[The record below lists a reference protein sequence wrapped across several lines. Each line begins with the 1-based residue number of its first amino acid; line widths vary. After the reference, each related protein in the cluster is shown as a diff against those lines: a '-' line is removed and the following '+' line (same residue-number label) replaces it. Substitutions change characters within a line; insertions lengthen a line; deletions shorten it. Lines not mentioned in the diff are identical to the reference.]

1 MAGVS
6 VSTPSKENSPT
17 YGLSKTGAALT
28 DKAQLN
34 IASSILT
41 QEVID
46 GLKKADESVQVKPLT
61 LKIDKNTK
69 KQADI
74 TALTTLVSNLKT
86 SYADVANETAML
98 KRTVSAAGS
107 GSVTASVEAGV
118 AEQTVRLSVS
128 QIAQV
133 DSYQSKGFT
142 SRSDTLE
149 GISGEQS
156 LTLSV
161 GDKSVDIKVGPST
174 TLENIINQINDGA
187 GDVLKASI
195 VNTGGENGYK
205 MILQSKES
213 GEKNQIKFS
222 VKGSDKTAAEGA
234 KNVLKALG
242 FNATETEVKDDKSG
256 TITGY
261 NLVIDT
267 ADTSAGGKQLQKAQD
282 AKFNFNGIDI
292 TRSSNKVDDLII
304 GVTFNLN
311 NVDEKNST
319 TGALK
324 ESVITI
330 GKDTDAVVKSL
341 KSMVTA
347 YNDLISNITTATS
360 YDRENDVAGTL
371 NGMSEITG
379 IKRKL
384 QNLFESTN
392 SDGKSLQSF
401 GFSFTEKGV
410 LSVDESKLKD
420 AINKDYEGFKSFFT
434 NSTEY
439 KNAGVFGTNKI
450 NETLKDE
457 ISNAKL
463 KINGKEIEIKL
474 DKGDPVKNANELV
487 KLINDADI
495 PNVKARL
502 ADNGVLQ
509 LIGTSGKD
517 IEISKDSDSTLL
529 KALGLVAGTTPGSST
544 KKKGFFD
551 KLGDIVTGL
560 IGKEG
565 TLTNLTTSLKDK
577 AKIVKSQKDR
587 VQATLDKKYTMMQK
601 QFSTIAVQMNALEN
615 SFNSLK
621 NTFDAM
627 LNSNK

>member
-17 YGLSKTGAALT
+17 YGLSKTGAAVS

-41 QEVID
+41 QDVID
-46 GLKKADESVQVKPLT
+46 GLKDADESVQIKPLT

-74 TALTTLVSNLKT
+74 TALTTLVSTLKT

-107 GSVTASVEAGV
+107 GSVTANVEAGV

-128 QIAQV
+128 QLAQV
-133 DSYQSKGFT
+133 DSYQSKGFK
-142 SRSDTLE
+142 SRSETLNLGKE
-149 GISGEQS
+149 ES

-174 TLENIINQINDGA
+174 TLEDIINQINDGA
-187 GDVLKASI
+187 GDAIKASI

-222 VKGSDKTAAEGA
+222 VKGDNPDALKGA
-234 KNVLKALG
+234 QDVLEKLG
-242 FNATETEVKDDKSG
+242 FKTNQTPITDDKG
-256 TITGY
+256 VTTGY
-261 NLVIDT
+261 NLEINT

-292 TRSSNKVDDLII
+292 TRSSNSVDDLII

-347 YNDLISNITTATS
+347 YNDLISNISTATS
-360 YDRENDVAGTL
+360 YDRENGVAGTL

-384 QNLFESTN
+384 QNLFESSN
-392 SDGKSLQSF
+392 SDGKSLQNF

-420 AINKDYEGFKSFFT
+420 TISKDYEGFKSFFT

-439 KNAGVFGTNKI
+439 KNAGVFGKVEI
-450 NETLKDE
+450 NTKLDD
-457 ISNAKL
+457 ISGKL

-474 DKGDPVKNANELV
+474 NNGNDAVKNANELV
-487 KLINDADI
+487 RLINDAEI
-495 PNVKARL
+495 PNVTARL

-509 LIGTSGKD
+509 LVGTGGKD
-517 IEISKDSDSTLL
+517 IEISKDSNADLL
-529 KALGLVAGTTPGSST
+529 KALGLEAGTTPGSST
-544 KKKGFFD
+544 DKKGFFD
-551 KLGDIVTGL
+551 KLSDIVTGL
-560 IGKEG
+560 IGTEG
-565 TLTNLTTSLKDK
+565 TLTNLTSSLKDK
-577 AKIVKSQKDR
+577 SKIIQSQKDK
-587 VQATLDKKYTMMQK
+587 VQATLDKKYAMMQK

-621 NTFDAM
+621 NTFDAL

>member
-17 YGLSKTGAALT
+17 YGLSKTGAAVS

-41 QEVID
+41 QDVID
-46 GLKKADESVQVKPLT
+46 GLKDADESVQIKPLT

-74 TALTTLVSNLKT
+74 TALTTLVSTLKT

-107 GSVTASVEAGV
+107 GSVTANVEAGV

-128 QIAQV
+128 QLAQV
-133 DSYQSKGFT
+133 DSYQSKGFN
-142 SRSDTLE
+142 SRSDTLT
-149 GISGEQS
+149 GISSEQS

-161 GDKSVDIKVGPST
+161 GDKSVDIKVGAST
-174 TLENIINQINDGA
+174 TLEDIINQINDGA
-187 GDVLKASI
+187 GDAIKASI

-222 VKGSDKTAAEGA
+222 VKGDKADGA
-234 KNVLKALG
+234 KQVLSALG
-242 FNATETEVKDDKSG
+242 FNATETAVKDDKG
-256 TITGY
+256 TTTGFDFS
-261 NLVIDT
+261 LDFT
-267 ADTSAGGKQLQKAQD
+267 KSEAKQLQKAQD

-292 TRSSNKVDDLII
+292 TRSSNSVDDLIV

-311 NVDEKNST
+311 SVDEKNST

-439 KNAGVFGTNKI
+439 KNAGVFGKETINTN
-450 NETLKDE
+450 LKD
-457 ISNAKL
+457 ISGKL

-474 DKGDPVKNANELV
+474 NNGNDAVKNANELV
-487 KLINDADI
+487 RLINDAEI
-495 PNVKARL
+495 PNVTARL

-509 LIGTSGKD
+509 LVGTGGKD
-517 IEISKDSDSTLL
+517 IEISKDSDPALL
-529 KALGLVAGTTPGSST
+529 SALGLEAGTTPGSST
-544 KKKGFFD
+544 DKKGFFF
-551 KLGDIVTGL
+551 KLSDIVTGL
-560 IGKEG
+560 IG
-565 TLTNLTTSLKDK
+565 T
-577 AKIVKSQKDR
+577 
-587 VQATLDKKYTMMQK
+587 
-601 QFSTIAVQMNALEN
+601 
-615 SFNSLK
+615 
-621 NTFDAM
+621 
-627 LNSNK
+627 

>member
-17 YGLSKTGAALT
+17 YGLSKTGAAVS

-41 QEVID
+41 QDVID
-46 GLKKADESVQVKPLT
+46 GLKDADESVQIKPLT

-74 TALTTLVSNLKT
+74 TALTTLVSTLKT

-107 GSVTASVEAGV
+107 GSVTANVEAGV

-128 QIAQV
+128 QLAQV
-133 DSYQSKGFT
+133 DSYQSKGFK
-142 SRSDTLE
+142 SRSDTLT
-149 GISGEQS
+149 GITKEES

-174 TLENIINQINDGA
+174 TLEDIINQINDGA
-187 GDVLKASI
+187 GDAIKASI

-222 VKGSDKTAAEGA
+222 VKGSDQAAADGA
-234 KNVLKALG
+234 KKVLSALG
-242 FNATETEVKDDKSG
+242 FNATETAVKDDKG
-256 TITGY
+256 TTTGY
-261 NLVIDT
+261 DLVIDT

-347 YNDLISNITTATS
+347 YNDLISNISTATS
-360 YDRENDVAGTL
+360 YDRENGVAGTL

-420 AINKDYEGFKSFFT
+420 TISKDYEGFKSFFT

-439 KNAGVFGTNKI
+439 KNAGVFGKVQINTNL
-450 NETLKDE
+450 ND
-457 ISNAKL
+457 ISGKL
-463 KINGKEIEIKL
+463 KINGKEIEINL
-474 DKGDPVKNANELV
+474 NNNNDPVKNANELV
-487 KLINDADI
+487 RLINDAEI
-495 PNVKARL
+495 PNVTARL

-509 LIGTSGKD
+509 LVGTGGKD
-517 IEISKDSDSTLL
+517 IEISNDSDSALL
-529 KALGLVAGTTPGSST
+529 KALGLEAGTTPGSST
-544 KKKGFFD
+544 NKKGFFD
-551 KLGDIVTGL
+551 KLSDIVTGL
-560 IGKEG
+560 IGTEG
-565 TLTNLTTSLKDK
+565 TLTNLTSSLKDK
-577 AKIVKSQKDR
+577 SKIIQSQKDK
-587 VQATLDKKYTMMQK
+587 VQATLDKKYAMMQK

-621 NTFDAM
+621 NTFDAL

>member
-17 YGLSKTGAALT
+17 YGLSKTGAAVS

-41 QEVID
+41 QDVID
-46 GLKKADESVQVKPLT
+46 GLKDADESVQIKPLT

-74 TALTTLVSNLKT
+74 TALTTLVSTLKT

-107 GSVTASVEAGV
+107 GSVTANVEAGV

-128 QIAQV
+128 QLAQV
-133 DSYQSKGFT
+133 DSYQSKGFK
-142 SRSDTLE
+142 SRSETLT
-149 GISGEQS
+149 GITKEES

-161 GDKSVDIKVGPST
+161 GDKSVDIKVGAST
-174 TLENIINQINDGA
+174 TLEDIINQINDGA
-187 GDVLKASI
+187 GDAIKASI

-222 VKGSDKTAAEGA
+222 VKGSDQAAADGA
-234 KNVLKALG
+234 KKVLSALG
-242 FNATETEVKDDKSG
+242 FNATETAVKDDKG
-256 TITGY
+256 TTTGFDFS
-261 NLVIDT
+261 LDFT
-267 ADTSAGGKQLQKAQD
+267 KSEAKQLQKAQD

-292 TRSSNKVDDLII
+292 TRSSNKVDDLIV

-347 YNDLISNITTATS
+347 YNDLISNISTATS
-360 YDRENDVAGTL
+360 YDRENGVAGTL

-384 QNLFESTN
+384 QNLFESSN
-392 SDGKSLQSF
+392 SDGKSLQNF

-420 AINKDYEGFKSFFT
+420 TISKDYEGFKSFFT

-439 KNAGVFGTNKI
+439 KNAGVFGSVQI
-450 NETLKDE
+450 NTKLDD
-457 ISNAKL
+457 ISGKL

-474 DKGDPVKNANELV
+474 NNGNDPVKNANELV
-487 KLINDADI
+487 RLINDAEI
-495 PNVKARL
+495 PNVTARL

-509 LIGTSGKD
+509 LVGTSGKD
-517 IEISKDSDSTLL
+517 IEISKDSDSALL
-529 KALGLVAGTTPGSST
+529 SALGLEAGTTPGSST
-544 KKKGFFD
+544 DKKGFFD
-551 KLGDIVTGL
+551 KLSDIVTGL
-560 IGKEG
+560 IGTEG

-577 AKIVKSQKDR
+577 SKIIQSQKDK
-587 VQATLDKKYTMMQK
+587 VQATLDKKYAMMQK
-601 QFSTIAVQMNALEN
+601 QFATIAVQMNALEN

-621 NTFDAM
+621 NTFDAL

>member
-17 YGLSKTGAALT
+17 YGLSKTGAAVS

-41 QEVID
+41 QDVID
-46 GLKKADESVQVKPLT
+46 GLKDADESVQIKPLT

-74 TALTTLVSNLKT
+74 TALTTLVSTLKT

-107 GSVTASVEAGV
+107 GSVTANVEAGV

-128 QIAQV
+128 QLAQV
-133 DSYQSKGFT
+133 DSYQSKGFK
-142 SRSDTLE
+142 SRSETLKD
-149 GISGEQS
+149 ITSDQS

-174 TLENIINQINDGA
+174 TLEDIINQINDGA
-187 GDVLKASI
+187 GDAIKASI

-222 VKGSDKTAAEGA
+222 VKGDKADGA
-234 KNVLKALG
+234 KDVLKALG
-242 FNATETEVKDDKSG
+242 FNATEKAVTDEKG
-256 TITGY
+256 NTTGFDFSLDFT
-261 NLVIDT
+261 NSE
-267 ADTSAGGKQLQKAQD
+267 AKQLQKAQD

-292 TRSSNKVDDLII
+292 TRSSNSVDDLIV

-347 YNDLISNITTATS
+347 YNDLISNISTATS
-360 YDRENDVAGTL
+360 YDRENGVAGTL

-384 QNLFESTN
+384 QNLFESSN
-392 SDGKSLQSF
+392 SDGKSLQNF

-420 AINKDYEGFKSFFT
+420 TISKDYEGFKSFFT

-439 KNAGVFGTNKI
+439 KNAGVFGKVEI
-450 NETLKDE
+450 NTKLDD
-457 ISNAKL
+457 ISGKL

-474 DKGDPVKNANELV
+474 NNGNDAVKNANELV
-487 KLINDADI
+487 RLINDAEI
-495 PNVKARL
+495 PNVTARL

-509 LIGTSGKD
+509 LVGTGGKD
-517 IEISKDSDSTLL
+517 IEISKDSDPALL
-529 KALGLVAGTTPGSST
+529 KALGLEAGTTPGSST
-544 KKKGFFD
+544 DKKGFFD
-551 KLGDIVTGL
+551 KLSDIVTGL
-560 IGKEG
+560 IGTEG
-565 TLTNLTTSLKDK
+565 TLTNLTSSLKDK
-577 AKIVKSQKDR
+577 AKIIQSQKDK
-587 VQATLDKKYTMMQK
+587 VQATLDKKYAMMQK
-601 QFSTIAVQMNALEN
+601 QFATIAVQMNALEN

-621 NTFDAM
+621 NTFDAL

>member
-17 YGLSKTGAALT
+17 YGLSKTGAAVS

-41 QEVID
+41 QDVID
-46 GLKKADESVQVKPLT
+46 GLKDADESVQIKPLT

-74 TALTTLVSNLKT
+74 TALTTLVSTLKT

-98 KRTVSAAGS
+98 KRTVTAAGS
-107 GSVTASVEAGV
+107 GSVTANVEAGV

-128 QIAQV
+128 QLAQV
-133 DSYQSKGFT
+133 DSYQSKGFK
-142 SRSDTLE
+142 SRSETLNLGKE
-149 GISGEQS
+149 ES

-161 GDKSVDIKVGPST
+161 GDKSVDIKVGAST
-174 TLENIINQINDGA
+174 TLEDIINQINDGA
-187 GDVLKASI
+187 GDAIKASI

-205 MILQSKES
+205 IILQSKES

-222 VKGSDKTAAEGA
+222 VKGSDQAAADGA
-234 KNVLKALG
+234 KQVLEKLG
-242 FNATETEVKDDKSG
+242 FNATATENADK
-256 TITGY
+256 TGFDFSLDFT
-261 NLVIDT
+261 NSE
-267 ADTSAGGKQLQKAQD
+267 AKQLQKAQD

-292 TRSSNKVDDLII
+292 TRSSNSVDDLII

-347 YNDLISNITTATS
+347 YNDLISNVSTATS

-420 AINKDYEGFKSFFT
+420 TISKDYEGFKSFFT

-439 KNAGVFGTNKI
+439 KNAGVFGKVEI
-450 NETLKDE
+450 NQKLDD

-463 KINGKEIEIKL
+463 KINGKEITINL
-474 DKGDPVKNANELV
+474 QNGNNAVKNANELV

-495 PNVKARL
+495 PNVTARL

-509 LIGTSGKD
+509 LVGTSGKD
-517 IEISKDSDSTLL
+517 IEISKDSNADLL
-529 KALGLVAGTTPGSST
+529 KALGLEADTTPGSST
-544 KKKGFFD
+544 DKKGFFD
-551 KLGDIVTGL
+551 KLSDIVTGL
-560 IGKEG
+560 IGTEG
-565 TLTNLTTSLKDK
+565 TLTNLTSSLKDK
-577 AKIVKSQKDR
+577 SKIIQSQKDK
-587 VQATLDKKYTMMQK
+587 VQATLDKKYAMMQK

-621 NTFDAM
+621 NTFDAL

>member
-41 QEVID
+41 QDVID

-74 TALTTLVSNLKT
+74 TALTTLVSTLKT

-98 KRTVSAAGS
+98 KRTVTAAGS
-107 GSVTASVEAGV
+107 GSVTANVEAGV

-128 QIAQV
+128 QLAQV
-133 DSYQSKGFT
+133 DSYQSKGFK
-142 SRSDTLE
+142 SRSDTLT
-149 GISGEQS
+149 GISSDQS

-161 GDKSVDIKVGPST
+161 GDKSVDIKVGAST
-174 TLENIINQINDGA
+174 TLEDIINQINDGA
-187 GDVLKASI
+187 GDAIKASI

-222 VKGSDKTAAEGA
+222 VKGSDQAAADGA
-234 KNVLKALG
+234 KQVLEKLG
-242 FNATETEVKDDKSG
+242 FATKETPIVDDKG
-256 TITGY
+256 VTTGY
-261 NLVIDT
+261 TLEIDT
-267 ADTSAGGKQLQKAQD
+267 TKDVGGKQLQKAQD

-292 TRSSNKVDDLII
+292 TRSSNSVDDLIV

-347 YNDLISNITTATS
+347 YNDLISNISTATS
-360 YDRENDVAGTL
+360 YDRENGVAGTL

-384 QNLFESTN
+384 QNLFESSN
-392 SDGKSLQSF
+392 SDGKSLQNF

-420 AINKDYEGFKSFFT
+420 TISKDYEGFKSFFT

-439 KNAGVFGTNKI
+439 KNAGVFGSVQI
-450 NETLKDE
+450 NTKLDD
-457 ISNAKL
+457 ISGKL
-463 KINGKEIEIKL
+463 KINGKEIQIDL
-474 DKGDPVKNANELV
+474 NKGNAVKNANELV
-487 KLINDADI
+487 RLINDAEI
-495 PNVKARL
+495 PNVTARL

-509 LIGTSGKD
+509 LVGTGGKD
-517 IEISKDSDSTLL
+517 IEISNDSDSALL
-529 KALGLVAGTTPGSST
+529 SALGLEAGTTPGSST
-544 KKKGFFD
+544 DKKGFFD
-551 KLGDIVTGL
+551 KLSDIVTGL
-560 IGKEG
+560 IGTEG
-565 TLTNLTTSLKDK
+565 TLTNLTSSLKDK
-577 AKIVKSQKDR
+577 SKIIQSQKDK
-587 VQATLDKKYTMMQK
+587 VQATLDKKYAMMQK

>member
-17 YGLSKTGAALT
+17 YGLSKTGAAVS

-41 QEVID
+41 QDVID
-46 GLKKADESVQVKPLT
+46 GLKKADESVQIKPLT

-74 TALTTLVSNLKT
+74 TALTTLVSTLKT

-98 KRTVSAAGS
+98 KRTVTAAGS
-107 GSVTASVEAGV
+107 GSVTANVEAGV

-128 QIAQV
+128 QLAQV
-133 DSYQSKGFT
+133 DSYQSKGFK
-142 SRSDTLE
+142 SRSETLT
-149 GISGEQS
+149 GITKEES

-161 GDKSVDIKVGPST
+161 GDKSVDIKVGAST
-174 TLENIINQINDGA
+174 TLEDIINQINDGA
-187 GDVLKASI
+187 GDAIKASI

-222 VKGSDKTAAEGA
+222 VKGDDPTAADGA
-234 KNVLKALG
+234 KAVLSALG
-242 FNATETEVKDDKSG
+242 FNATEKEVKDD
-256 TITGY
+256 TGKTTGFDFSF
-261 NLVIDT
+261 NFT
-267 ADTSAGGKQLQKAQD
+267 GSEAKQLQKAQD

-292 TRSSNKVDDLII
+292 TRSSNSVDDLIV

-347 YNDLISNITTATS
+347 YNDLISNVSTATS
-360 YDRENDVAGTL
+360 YDRENGVAGTL

-384 QNLFESTN
+384 QNLFESSN
-392 SDGKSLQSF
+392 SDGKSLQNF

-439 KNAGVFGTNKI
+439 KNAGVFGTEKI
-450 NETLKDE
+450 NQKLDD

-463 KINGKEIEIKL
+463 KINGKEITINL
-474 DKGDPVKNANELV
+474 QNGNNAVKNANELV
-487 KLINDADI
+487 RLINDAEI
-495 PNVKARL
+495 PNVTARL

-509 LIGTSGKD
+509 LVGTSGKD
-517 IEISKDSDSTLL
+517 IEISKDSNANLL
-529 KALGLVAGTTPGSST
+529 SALGLEAGTTPGSST
-544 KKKGFFD
+544 DKKGFFD
-551 KLGDIVTGL
+551 KLSDIVTGL
-560 IGKEG
+560 IGTEG
-565 TLTNLTTSLKDK
+565 TLTNLTSSLKDK
-577 AKIVKSQKDR
+577 SKIIQSQKDK
-587 VQATLDKKYTMMQK
+587 VQATLDKKYAMMQK

-621 NTFDAM
+621 NTFDAL

>member
-17 YGLSKTGAALT
+17 YGLSKTGAAVS

-41 QEVID
+41 QDVID
-46 GLKKADESVQVKPLT
+46 GLKDADESVQIKPLT

-74 TALTTLVSNLKT
+74 TALTTLVSTLKT

-107 GSVTASVEAGV
+107 GSVTANVEAGV

-128 QIAQV
+128 QLAQV
-133 DSYQSKGFT
+133 DSYQSKGFK
-142 SRSDTLE
+142 SRSETLNLGKE
-149 GISGEQS
+149 ES

-161 GDKSVDIKVGPST
+161 GDKSVDIKVGAST
-174 TLENIINQINDGA
+174 TLEDIINQINDGA
-187 GDVLKASI
+187 GDAIKASI

-222 VKGSDKTAAEGA
+222 VKGDDPTVADGA
-234 KNVLKALG
+234 KAVLEKLG
-242 FNATETEVKDDKSG
+242 FMTNQTEITDDQGK
-256 TITGY
+256 TTGY
-261 NLVIDT
+261 NLAIT

-292 TRSSNKVDDLII
+292 TRSSNSVDDLII

-347 YNDLISNITTATS
+347 YNDLISNISTATS
-360 YDRENDVAGTL
+360 YDRENGVAGTL

-384 QNLFESTN
+384 QNLFESSN
-392 SDGKSLQSF
+392 SDGKSLQNF

-420 AINKDYEGFKSFFT
+420 TISKDYEGFKSFFT

-439 KNAGVFGTNKI
+439 KNAGVFGTEKI
-450 NETLKDE
+450 NQTLTNN
-457 ISNAKL
+457 ISGKL

-474 DKGDPVKNANELV
+474 NNGNDAVKNANELV
-487 KLINDADI
+487 RLINDAEI
-495 PNVKARL
+495 PNVTARL

-509 LIGTSGKD
+509 LVGTGGKD
-517 IEISKDSDSTLL
+517 IEISKGVDDALL
-529 KALGLVAGTTPGSST
+529 SKLGLEAGTTPGSST
-544 KKKGFFD
+544 DKKGFFD
-551 KLGDIVTGL
+551 KLSDIVTGL
-560 IGKEG
+560 IGTEG
-565 TLTNLTTSLKDK
+565 TLTNLTSSLKDK
-577 AKIVKSQKDR
+577 SKIIQSQKDK
-587 VQATLDKKYTMMQK
+587 VQATLDKKYAMMQK

-621 NTFDAM
+621 NTFDAL

>member
-17 YGLSKTGAALT
+17 YGLSKTGAAVS

-41 QEVID
+41 QDVID
-46 GLKKADESVQVKPLT
+46 GLKDADESVQIKPLT

-74 TALTTLVSNLKT
+74 TALTTLVSTLKT

-107 GSVTASVEAGV
+107 GSVTANVEAGV

-128 QIAQV
+128 QLAQV
-133 DSYQSKGFT
+133 DSYQSKGFK
-142 SRSDTLE
+142 SRSETLT
-149 GISGEQS
+149 GITSDQS

-161 GDKSVDIKVGPST
+161 GDKSVDIKVGAST
-174 TLENIINQINDGA
+174 TLEDIINQINDGA

-222 VKGSDKTAAEGA
+222 VKGDQAAANGA
-234 KNVLKALG
+234 KEVLKELG
-242 FNATETEVKDDKSG
+242 FNATATEVKDDKTQA
-256 TITGY
+256 TIGFDFSFDFTGSE
-261 NLVIDT
+261 
-267 ADTSAGGKQLQKAQD
+267 AKQLQKAQD

-292 TRSSNKVDDLII
+292 TRSSNSVDDLIV

-347 YNDLISNITTATS
+347 YNDLISNISTATS
-360 YDRENDVAGTL
+360 YDRENGVAGTL

-384 QNLFESTN
+384 QNLFESSN

-420 AINKDYEGFKSFFT
+420 TISKDYEGFKSFFT

-439 KNAGVFGTNKI
+439 KNAGLFGKEKI
-450 NETLKDE
+450 NQKLDD

-463 KINGKEIEIKL
+463 KINGKEIQIDL
-474 DKGDPVKNANELV
+474 NKGDAVKNANELV
-487 KLINDADI
+487 KLINDAEI
-495 PNVKARL
+495 PNVTARL

-509 LIGTSGKD
+509 LVGTGGKD
-517 IEISKDSDSTLL
+517 IEISNDSNADLL
-529 KALGLVAGTTPGSST
+529 KALGLEAGTTPGSST
-544 KKKGFFD
+544 DKKGFFD
-551 KLGDIVTGL
+551 KLSDIVTGL
-560 IGKEG
+560 IGTEG
-565 TLTNLTTSLKDK
+565 TLTNLTSSLKDK
-577 AKIVKSQKDR
+577 SKIIQSQKDK
-587 VQATLDKKYTMMQK
+587 VQATLDKKYAMMQK
-601 QFSTIAVQMNALEN
+601 QFATIAVQMNALEN

-621 NTFDAM
+621 NTFDAL

>member
-17 YGLSKTGAALT
+17 YGLSKTGAAVS

-41 QEVID
+41 QDVID
-46 GLKKADESVQVKPLT
+46 GLKDADESVQIKPLT

-74 TALTTLVSNLKT
+74 TALTTLVSTLKT

-107 GSVTASVEAGV
+107 GSVTANVEAGV

-128 QIAQV
+128 QLAQV
-133 DSYQSKGFT
+133 DSYQSKGFK
-142 SRSDTLE
+142 SRSDTLT

-161 GDKSVDIKVGPST
+161 GDKSVDIKVGAST
-174 TLENIINQINDGA
+174 TLEDIINQINDGA

-222 VKGSDKTAAEGA
+222 VKGSDQAAADGA
-234 KNVLKALG
+234 KAVLEKLG
-242 FNATETEVKDDKSG
+242 FKTNQTAIQDDKG
-256 TITGY
+256 NTTGY
-261 NLVIDT
+261 NLTINT

-292 TRSSNKVDDLII
+292 TRSSNSVDDLII

-347 YNDLISNITTATS
+347 YNDLISNISTATS
-360 YDRENDVAGTL
+360 YDRENGVAGTL

-384 QNLFESTN
+384 QNLFESSN
-392 SDGKSLQSF
+392 SDGKSLQNF

-420 AINKDYEGFKSFFT
+420 TISKDYEGFKSFFT

-439 KNAGVFGTNKI
+439 KNAGVFGEVQI
-450 NETLKDE
+450 NTKLDD
-457 ISNAKL
+457 ISGKL
-463 KINGKEIEIKL
+463 KINGKEIDINLNKNNA
-474 DKGDPVKNANELV
+474 VKNANELV
-487 KLINDADI
+487 RLINDAEI
-495 PNVKARL
+495 PNVTARL

-509 LIGTSGKD
+509 LVGTGGKD
-517 IEISKDSDSTLL
+517 IEISKDSDPALL
-529 KALGLVAGTTPGSST
+529 KALGLEAGTTPGSST
-544 KKKGFFD
+544 DKKGFFD
-551 KLGDIVTGL
+551 KLSDIVTGL
-560 IGKEG
+560 IGTEG
-565 TLTNLTTSLKDK
+565 TLTNLTSSLKDK
-577 AKIVKSQKDR
+577 SKIIQSQKDK
-587 VQATLDKKYTMMQK
+587 VQATLDKKYAMMQK
-601 QFSTIAVQMNALEN
+601 QFATIAVQMNALEN

-621 NTFDAM
+621 NTFDAL

>member
-17 YGLSKTGAALT
+17 YGLSKTGAAVS

-41 QEVID
+41 QDVID
-46 GLKKADESVQVKPLT
+46 GLKDADESVQIKPLT

-74 TALTTLVSNLKT
+74 TALTTLVSTLKT

-98 KRTVSAAGS
+98 KRTVTAAGS
-107 GSVTASVEAGV
+107 GSVTANVEAGV

-128 QIAQV
+128 QLAQV
-133 DSYQSKGFT
+133 DSYQSKGFK
-142 SRSDTLE
+142 SRSEALT
-149 GISGEQS
+149 GITKEES

-161 GDKSVDIKVGPST
+161 GDKSVDIKVGAST
-174 TLENIINQINDGA
+174 TLEDIINQINDGA
-187 GDVLKASI
+187 GDAIKASI

-222 VKGSDKTAAEGA
+222 VKGDQAAADGA
-234 KNVLKALG
+234 KDVLKALG
-242 FNATETEVKDDKSG
+242 FNATEKAVTDEKG
-256 TITGY
+256 NTTGFDFT
-261 NLVIDT
+261 LDFT
-267 ADTSAGGKQLQKAQD
+267 GSEAKQLQKAQD

-292 TRSSNKVDDLII
+292 TRSSNSVDDLIV

-347 YNDLISNITTATS
+347 YNDLISNISTATS
-360 YDRENDVAGTL
+360 YDRENGVAGTL

-384 QNLFESTN
+384 QNLFESSN

-420 AINKDYEGFKSFFT
+420 TISKDYEGFKSFFT

-439 KNAGVFGTNKI
+439 KNAGVFGEVQI
-450 NETLKDE
+450 NTKLDD
-457 ISNAKL
+457 ISGKL
-463 KINGKEIEIKL
+463 KINGKEIQIDL
-474 DKGDPVKNANELV
+474 NKGNAVKNANELV
-487 KLINDADI
+487 KLINDAEI
-495 PNVKARL
+495 PNVTARL

-509 LIGTSGKD
+509 LVGTSGKD
-517 IEISKDSDSTLL
+517 IEISKDSNADLL
-529 KALGLVAGTTPGSST
+529 KALGLEAGTTPGSST
-544 KKKGFFD
+544 DKKGFFD
-551 KLGDIVTGL
+551 KLSDIVTGL
-560 IGKEG
+560 IGTEG
-565 TLTNLTTSLKDK
+565 TLTNLTSSLKDK
-577 AKIVKSQKDR
+577 SKIIQSQKDK
-587 VQATLDKKYTMMQK
+587 VQATLDKKYAMMQK

-621 NTFDAM
+621 NTFDAL

>member
-41 QEVID
+41 QDVID

-128 QIAQV
+128 QLAQV
-133 DSYQSKGFT
+133 DSYQSKGFK
-142 SRSDTLE
+142 SRSEALGVSKDE
-149 GISGEQS
+149 S

-161 GDKSVDIKVGPST
+161 GNKSVDIKVGAST

-195 VNTGGENGYK
+195 INTGGENGYK

-222 VKGSDKTAAEGA
+222 VKGDQADGA
-234 KNVLKALG
+234 KAVLSALG
-242 FNATETEVKDDKSG
+242 FNATETAVKDDKG
-256 TITGY
+256 TTTGFDFS
-261 NLVIDT
+261 LDFT
-267 ADTSAGGKQLQKAQD
+267 KSEAKQLQKAQD

-292 TRSSNKVDDLII
+292 TRSSNSVYDLII

-439 KNAGVFGTNKI
+439 KNAGVFGKETI
-450 NETLKDE
+450 NTTLKDN
-457 ISNAKL
+457 ISGKL
-463 KINGKEIEIKL
+463 KINGKEIQIDLK
-474 DKGDPVKNANELV
+474 KGDAVKNANELV

-495 PNVKARL
+495 PNVKARI

-509 LIGTSGKD
+509 LIGTGGKD
-517 IEISKDSDSTLL
+517 IEISKDSSDELL
-529 KALGLVAGTTPGSST
+529 KKLGLEAGTTPGSST

-577 AKIVKSQKDR
+577 AKITKSQKDK
-587 VQATLDKKYTMMQK
+587 VQATLDKKYAMMQK

>member
-17 YGLSKTGAALT
+17 YGLSKTGAAVS

-41 QEVID
+41 QDVID
-46 GLKKADESVQVKPLT
+46 GLKDADESVQIKPLT

-74 TALTTLVSNLKT
+74 TALTTLVSTLKT

-98 KRTVSAAGS
+98 KRTVTAAGS
-107 GSVTASVEAGV
+107 GSVTANVEAGV

-128 QIAQV
+128 QLAQV
-133 DSYQSKGFT
+133 DSYQSKGFK
-142 SRSDTLE
+142 SRSETLKD
-149 GISGEQS
+149 ITSDQS

-161 GDKSVDIKVGPST
+161 GDKSVDIKVGAST
-174 TLENIINQINDGA
+174 TLEDIINQINDGA
-187 GDVLKASI
+187 GDAIKASI

-222 VKGSDKTAAEGA
+222 VKGDQADGA
-234 KNVLKALG
+234 KAVLSALG
-242 FNATETEVKDDKSG
+242 FNATETAVKDDKG
-256 TITGY
+256 AITGY
-261 NLVIDT
+261 NLEINT

-292 TRSSNKVDDLII
+292 TRSSNSVDDLII

-347 YNDLISNITTATS
+347 YNDLISNISTATS
-360 YDRENDVAGTL
+360 YDRENGVAGTL

-384 QNLFESTN
+384 QNLFESSN
-392 SDGKSLQSF
+392 SDGKSLQNF

-420 AINKDYEGFKSFFT
+420 TISKDYEGFKSFFT

-439 KNAGVFGTNKI
+439 KNAGVFGKETI
-450 NETLKDE
+450 NINLKD
-457 ISNAKL
+457 ISGKL
-463 KINGKEIEIKL
+463 KINGKEIQIDL
-474 DKGDPVKNANELV
+474 NKGDAVKNANELV
-487 KLINDADI
+487 RLINDAEI
-495 PNVKARL
+495 PNVTARL

-509 LIGTSGKD
+509 LVGTGGKD
-517 IEISKDSDSTLL
+517 IEISKDSDPALL
-529 KALGLVAGTTPGSST
+529 SALGLEAGTTPGSST
-544 KKKGFFD
+544 DKKGFFD
-551 KLGDIVTGL
+551 KLSDIVTGL
-560 IGKEG
+560 IGTDG
-565 TLTNLTTSLKDK
+565 TLTNLTSSLKDK
-577 AKIVKSQKDR
+577 SKIIQSQKDK
-587 VQATLDKKYTMMQK
+587 VQATLDKKYAMMQK
-601 QFSTIAVQMNALEN
+601 QFATIAVQMNALEN

-621 NTFDAM
+621 NTFDAL

>member
-17 YGLSKTGAALT
+17 YGLSKTGAAVS

-41 QEVID
+41 QDVID
-46 GLKKADESVQVKPLT
+46 GLKDADESVQIKPLT

-74 TALTTLVSNLKT
+74 TALTTLVSTLKT

-98 KRTVSAAGS
+98 KRTVTAAGS
-107 GSVTASVEAGV
+107 GSVTANVEAGV

-128 QIAQV
+128 QLAQV
-133 DSYQSKGFT
+133 DSYQSKGFK
-142 SRSDTLE
+142 SRSDTLT

-161 GDKSVDIKVGPST
+161 GDKSVDIKVGAST
-174 TLENIINQINDGA
+174 TLEDIINQINDGA
-187 GDVLKASI
+187 GDAIKASI

-222 VKGSDKTAAEGA
+222 VKGDNPDALKGA
-234 KNVLKALG
+234 KDVLEKLG
-242 FNATETEVKDDKSG
+242 FKAKETAIQDDKG
-256 TITGY
+256 TTTGY
-261 NLVIDT
+261 DLVIDT

-292 TRSSNKVDDLII
+292 TRSSNSVDDLIV

-347 YNDLISNITTATS
+347 YNDLISNISTATS
-360 YDRENDVAGTL
+360 YDRENGVAGTL

-384 QNLFESTN
+384 QNLFESSN
-392 SDGKSLQSF
+392 SDGKSLQNF

-420 AINKDYEGFKSFFT
+420 TISKDYEGFKSFFT

-439 KNAGVFGTNKI
+439 KNAGVFGEVQI
-450 NETLKDE
+450 NTKLDD
-457 ISNAKL
+457 ISGKL

-474 DKGDPVKNANELV
+474 DKGDAVKNANELV
-487 KLINDADI
+487 RLINDAEI
-495 PNVKARL
+495 PNVTARL

-509 LIGTSGKD
+509 LVGTGGKD
-517 IEISKDSDSTLL
+517 IEISKGVDDNLL
-529 KALGLVAGTTPGSST
+529 QKLGLEAGTTPGSST
-544 KKKGFFD
+544 DKKGFFD
-551 KLGDIVTGL
+551 KLSDIVTGL
-560 IGKEG
+560 IGTEG
-565 TLTNLTTSLKDK
+565 TLTNLTSSLKDK
-577 AKIVKSQKDR
+577 SKIIQSQKDK
-587 VQATLDKKYTMMQK
+587 VQATLDKKYAMMQK
-601 QFSTIAVQMNALEN
+601 QFATIAVQMNALEN

-621 NTFDAM
+621 NTFDAL

>member
-17 YGLSKTGAALT
+17 YGLSKTGAAVS

-41 QEVID
+41 QDVID
-46 GLKKADESVQVKPLT
+46 GLKDADESVQIKPLT

-74 TALTTLVSNLKT
+74 TALTTLVSTLKT

-98 KRTVSAAGS
+98 KRTVTAAGS
-107 GSVTASVEAGV
+107 GSVTANVEAGV

-128 QIAQV
+128 QLAQV
-133 DSYQSKGFT
+133 DSYQSKGFK
-142 SRSDTLE
+142 SRSDTLNLGKE
-149 GISGEQS
+149 ES

-161 GDKSVDIKVGPST
+161 GDKSVDIKVGAST
-174 TLENIINQINDGA
+174 TLEDIINQINDGA

-222 VKGSDKTAAEGA
+222 VKGDQADGA
-234 KNVLKALG
+234 KQVLKELG
-242 FNATETEVKDDKSG
+242 FNATEKEIKDG
-256 TITGY
+256 TGKTTGFDFS
-261 NLVIDT
+261 LDFT
-267 ADTSAGGKQLQKAQD
+267 GSEAKQLQKAQD

-292 TRSSNKVDDLII
+292 TRSSNSVDDLIV

-347 YNDLISNITTATS
+347 YNDLISNISTATS
-360 YDRENDVAGTL
+360 YDRENGVAGTL

-384 QNLFESTN
+384 QNLFESSN
-392 SDGKSLQSF
+392 SDGKSLQNF

-420 AINKDYEGFKSFFT
+420 TISKDYEGFKSFFT

-439 KNAGVFGTNKI
+439 KNAGVFGKETINTN
-450 NETLKDE
+450 LKD
-457 ISNAKL
+457 ISGKL

-474 DKGDPVKNANELV
+474 NNGNDAVKNANELV
-487 KLINDADI
+487 RLINDAEI
-495 PNVKARL
+495 PNVTARL

-509 LIGTSGKD
+509 LVGTSGKD
-517 IEISKDSDSTLL
+517 IEISKGVDDNLL
-529 KALGLVAGTTPGSST
+529 SALGLEAGTTPGSST
-544 KKKGFFD
+544 DKKGFFD
-551 KLGDIVTGL
+551 KLSDIVTGL
-560 IGKEG
+560 IGTEG
-565 TLTNLTTSLKDK
+565 TLTNLTSSLKDK
-577 AKIVKSQKDR
+577 SKIIQSQKDK
-587 VQATLDKKYTMMQK
+587 VQATLDKKYAMMQK

-621 NTFDAM
+621 NTFDAL

>member
-41 QEVID
+41 QDVID
-46 GLKKADESVQVKPLT
+46 GLKKADESVQIKPLT

-74 TALTTLVSNLKT
+74 TALTTLVSTLKT
-86 SYADVANETAML
+86 SYADVANETALL

-128 QIAQV
+128 QLAQV
-133 DSYQSKGFT
+133 DSYQSKGFN
-142 SRSDTLE
+142 SRSATLE
-149 GISGEQS
+149 GISSDQS

-161 GDKSVDIKVGPST
+161 GDKSVDIKVGAST
-174 TLENIINQINDGA
+174 RLEDIINQINDGA
-187 GDVLKASI
+187 GDAIKASI

-205 MILQSKES
+205 MIIQSKES

-261 NLVIDT
+261 TLTIDT

-311 NVDEKNST
+311 SVDEKNST

-360 YDRENDVAGTL
+360 YDRENDAAGTL
-371 NGMSEITG
+371 HGMSEITG

-439 KNAGVFGTNKI
+439 KNAGVFGKVEI
-450 NETLKDE
+450 NQKLDD

-463 KINGKEIEIKL
+463 KINGKEITINLKNSNNA
-474 DKGDPVKNANELV
+474 VKNANELV

-502 ADNGVLQ
+502 ADNGALQ

-517 IEISKDSDSTLL
+517 IEISKDSNADLL
-529 KALGLVAGTTPGSST
+529 KALGLTAGTTPGSST

-577 AKIVKSQKDR
+577 AKITKSQKER
-587 VQATLDKKYTMMQK
+587 VQATLDKKYAMMQK

>member
-17 YGLSKTGAALT
+17 YGLSKTGAAVS

-41 QEVID
+41 QDVID
-46 GLKKADESVQVKPLT
+46 GLKDADESVQIKPLT

-74 TALTTLVSNLKT
+74 TALTTLVSTLKT

-107 GSVTASVEAGV
+107 GSVTANVEAGV

-128 QIAQV
+128 QLAQV
-133 DSYQSKGFT
+133 DSYQSKGFK
-142 SRSDTLE
+142 SRSETLNLGKE
-149 GISGEQS
+149 ES

-174 TLENIINQINDGA
+174 TLEDIINQINDGA
-187 GDVLKASI
+187 GDAIKASI

-222 VKGSDKTAAEGA
+222 VKGDNQDALKGA
-234 KNVLKALG
+234 QDVLEKLG
-242 FNATETEVKDDKSG
+242 FMTNQTEIKDDKNQV
-256 TITGY
+256 TGY
-261 NLVIDT
+261 NLTIDT
-267 ADTSAGGKQLQKAQD
+267 NNTSAGGKQLQKAQD

-292 TRSSNKVDDLII
+292 TRSSNSVDDLIV

-347 YNDLISNITTATS
+347 YNDLISNISTATS
-360 YDRENDVAGTL
+360 YDRENGVAGTL

-384 QNLFESTN
+384 QNLFESSN
-392 SDGKSLQSF
+392 SDGKSLQNF

-420 AINKDYEGFKSFFT
+420 TISKDYEGFKSFFT

-439 KNAGVFGTNKI
+439 KNAGVFGKETI
-450 NETLKDE
+450 NINLKD
-457 ISNAKL
+457 ISGKL
-463 KINGKEIEIKL
+463 KINGKEIEINL
-474 DKGDPVKNANELV
+474 NNNNDAVKNANELV
-487 KLINDADI
+487 RLINDAEI
-495 PNVKARL
+495 PNVTARL

-509 LIGTSGKD
+509 LVGTGGKD
-517 IEISKDSDSTLL
+517 IEISKDSNADLL
-529 KALGLVAGTTPGSST
+529 KALGLEAGTTPGSST
-544 KKKGFFD
+544 DKKGFFD
-551 KLGDIVTGL
+551 KLSDIVTGL
-560 IGKEG
+560 IGTEG
-565 TLTNLTTSLKDK
+565 TLTNLTSSLKDK
-577 AKIVKSQKDR
+577 SKIIQSQKDK
-587 VQATLDKKYTMMQK
+587 VQATLDKKYAMMQK
-601 QFSTIAVQMNALEN
+601 QFATIAVQMNALEN

-621 NTFDAM
+621 NTFDAL

>member
-17 YGLSKTGAALT
+17 YGLSKTGAAVS

-41 QEVID
+41 QDVID
-46 GLKKADESVQVKPLT
+46 GLKDADESVQIKPLT

-74 TALTTLVSNLKT
+74 TALTTLVSTLKT

-128 QIAQV
+128 QLAQV
-133 DSYQSKGFT
+133 DSYQSKGFK
-142 SRSDTLE
+142 SRSETLNLGKE
-149 GISGEQS
+149 ES

-161 GDKSVDIKVGPST
+161 GDKSVDIKVGAST
-174 TLENIINQINDGA
+174 TLEDIINQINDGA
-187 GDVLKASI
+187 GDAIKASI

-222 VKGSDKTAAEGA
+222 VKGDQAAADGA
-234 KNVLKALG
+234 KKVLSALG
-242 FNATETEVKDDKSG
+242 FNATEKAVTDEKG
-256 TITGY
+256 NTTGFDFT
-261 NLVIDT
+261 LDFT
-267 ADTSAGGKQLQKAQD
+267 GSEAKQLQKAQD

-347 YNDLISNITTATS
+347 YNDLISNISTATS
-360 YDRENDVAGTL
+360 YDRENGVAGTL

-420 AINKDYEGFKSFFT
+420 TISKDYEGFKSFFT

-463 KINGKEIEIKL
+463 KINGKEITINL
-474 DKGDPVKNANELV
+474 QNGNDAVKNANELV
-487 KLINDADI
+487 RLINDAEI
-495 PNVKARL
+495 PNVTARL

-509 LIGTSGKD
+509 LVGTSGKD
-517 IEISKDSDSTLL
+517 IEISKGVDDNLL
-529 KALGLVAGTTPGSST
+529 QKLGLEAGTTPGSST
-544 KKKGFFD
+544 DKKGFFD
-551 KLGDIVTGL
+551 KLSDIVTGL
-560 IGKEG
+560 IGTEG
-565 TLTNLTTSLKDK
+565 TLTNLTSSLKDK
-577 AKIVKSQKDR
+577 SKIIQSQKDK
-587 VQATLDKKYTMMQK
+587 VQATLDKKYAMMQK

-621 NTFDAM
+621 NTFDAL

>member
-41 QEVID
+41 QDVID
-46 GLKKADESVQVKPLT
+46 GLKKADESVQIKPLT

-74 TALTTLVSNLKT
+74 TALTTLVSTLKT

-98 KRTVSAAGS
+98 KRTVTAAGS

-128 QIAQV
+128 QLAQV
-133 DSYQSKGFT
+133 DSYQSKGFK
-142 SRSDTLE
+142 SRSDTLT
-149 GISGEQS
+149 GISGDQN

-161 GDKSVDIKVGPST
+161 GDKSVDIKVGAST
-174 TLENIINQINDGA
+174 TLEDIINQINDGA

-222 VKGSDKTAAEGA
+222 VKGDKAALQGA
-234 KNVLKALG
+234 QDVLEKLG
-242 FNATETEVKDDKSG
+242 FKTNQTPITDDKG
-256 TITGY
+256 NTTGY
-261 NLVIDT
+261 NLTIDT
-267 ADTSAGGKQLQKAQD
+267 NNTSAGGKQLQKAQD

-292 TRSSNKVDDLII
+292 TRSSNSVDDLIV

-347 YNDLISNITTATS
+347 YNDLISNISTATS
-360 YDRENDVAGTL
+360 YDRENGVAGTL

-384 QNLFESTN
+384 QNLFESSN
-392 SDGKSLQSF
+392 SDGKSLQNF

-420 AINKDYEGFKSFFT
+420 TISKDYEGFKSFFT

-439 KNAGVFGTNKI
+439 KNAGVFGTEII
-450 NETLKDE
+450 NQTLKND
-457 ISNAKL
+457 ISGKL
-463 KINGKEIEIKL
+463 KINGKEIQIDL
-474 DKGDPVKNANELV
+474 NKGDAVKNANELV
-487 KLINDADI
+487 RLINDAEI
-495 PNVKARL
+495 PNVTARL

-509 LIGTSGKD
+509 LVGTGGKD
-517 IEISKDSDSTLL
+517 IEISKGVDDNLL
-529 KALGLVAGTTPGSST
+529 QKLGLEAGTTPGSST
-544 KKKGFFD
+544 DKKGFFD
-551 KLGDIVTGL
+551 KLSDIVTGL
-560 IGKEG
+560 IGTEG
-565 TLTNLTTSLKDK
+565 TLTNLTSSLKDK
-577 AKIVKSQKDR
+577 SKIIQSQKDK
-587 VQATLDKKYTMMQK
+587 VQATLDKKYAMMQK

-621 NTFDAM
+621 NTFDAL

>member
-41 QEVID
+41 QDVID

-133 DSYQSKGFT
+133 DSYQSKGFN
-142 SRSDTLE
+142 SRSDTLT
-149 GISGEQS
+149 GISSDQS

-161 GDKSVDIKVGPST
+161 GDKSVDIKVGQST
-174 TLENIINQINDGA
+174 TLEDIINQINDGA

-205 MILQSKES
+205 IILQSKES

-222 VKGSDKTAAEGA
+222 VKGDKADGA
-234 KNVLKALG
+234 KQVLEKLG
-242 FNATETEVKDDKSG
+242 FKAKEAQIKDDQG
-256 TITGY
+256 NITGY
-261 NLVIDT
+261 NLEINT

-463 KINGKEIEIKL
+463 KINGKEIKIDLKH
-474 DKGDPVKNANELV
+474 KDPVKNANELV

-517 IEISKDSDSTLL
+517 IEISKDSNADLL

>member
-17 YGLSKTGAALT
+17 YGLSKTGAAVS

-41 QEVID
+41 QDVID
-46 GLKKADESVQVKPLT
+46 GLKDADESVQIKPLT

-74 TALTTLVSNLKT
+74 TALTTLVSTLKT

-107 GSVTASVEAGV
+107 GSVTANVEAGV

-128 QIAQV
+128 QLAQV
-133 DSYQSKGFT
+133 DSYQSKGFK
-142 SRSDTLE
+142 SRSETLKD
-149 GISGEQS
+149 ITSDQS

-161 GDKSVDIKVGPST
+161 GDKSVDIKVGAST
-174 TLENIINQINDGA
+174 TLEDIINQINDGA
-187 GDVLKASI
+187 GDAIKASI

-222 VKGSDKTAAEGA
+222 VKGDQADGA
-234 KNVLKALG
+234 KAVLSALG
-242 FNATETEVKDDKSG
+242 FNATETAVKDDKG
-256 TITGY
+256 TTTGFDFS
-261 NLVIDT
+261 LDFT
-267 ADTSAGGKQLQKAQD
+267 KSEAKQLQKAQD

-292 TRSSNKVDDLII
+292 TRSSNSVDDLII

-347 YNDLISNITTATS
+347 YNDLISNISTATS
-360 YDRENDVAGTL
+360 YDRENGVAGTL

-384 QNLFESTN
+384 QNLFESSN
-392 SDGKSLQSF
+392 SDGKSLQNF

-420 AINKDYEGFKSFFT
+420 TISKDYEGFKSFFT

-439 KNAGVFGTNKI
+439 KNAGVFGSVQINTNL
-450 NETLKDE
+450 ND
-457 ISNAKL
+457 ISGKL
-463 KINGKEIEIKL
+463 KINGKEIDINLNKNNA
-474 DKGDPVKNANELV
+474 VQNANELV
-487 KLINDADI
+487 RLINDAEI
-495 PNVKARL
+495 PNVTARL

-509 LIGTSGKD
+509 LIGTGGKD
-517 IEISKDSDSTLL
+517 IEISKGVDDNLL
-529 KALGLVAGTTPGSST
+529 QKLGLEAGTTPGSST
-544 KKKGFFD
+544 DKKGFFD
-551 KLGDIVTGL
+551 KLSDIVTGL
-560 IGKEG
+560 IGTEG

-577 AKIVKSQKDR
+577 SKIIQSQKDK
-587 VQATLDKKYTMMQK
+587 VQATLDKKYAMMQK

-621 NTFDAM
+621 NTFDAL

>member
-17 YGLSKTGAALT
+17 YGLSKTGAAVS

-41 QEVID
+41 QDVID
-46 GLKKADESVQVKPLT
+46 GLKDADESVQIKPLT

-74 TALTTLVSNLKT
+74 TALTTLVSTLKT

-107 GSVTASVEAGV
+107 GSVTANVEAGV

-128 QIAQV
+128 QLAQV
-133 DSYQSKGFT
+133 DSYQSKGFK
-142 SRSDTLE
+142 SRSETLKD
-149 GISGEQS
+149 ITSDQS

-161 GDKSVDIKVGPST
+161 GDKSVDIKVGAST
-174 TLENIINQINDGA
+174 TLEDIINQINDGA
-187 GDVLKASI
+187 GDAIKASI

-205 MILQSKES
+205 IILQSKES

-222 VKGSDKTAAEGA
+222 VKGDNPDALKGA
-234 KNVLKALG
+234 KDVLEKLG
-242 FNATETEVKDDKSG
+242 FMTNQTEIKDDKNQV
-256 TITGY
+256 TGY
-261 NLVIDT
+261 NLTIDT
-267 ADTSAGGKQLQKAQD
+267 NNTSAGGKQLQKAQD

-292 TRSSNKVDDLII
+292 TRSSNSVDDLII

-347 YNDLISNITTATS
+347 YNDLISNISTATS
-360 YDRENDVAGTL
+360 YDRENGVAGTL

-384 QNLFESTN
+384 QNLFESSN
-392 SDGKSLQSF
+392 SDGMSLQNF

-420 AINKDYEGFKSFFT
+420 TISKDYEGFKSFFT

-439 KNAGVFGTNKI
+439 KNAGVFGNVQINTNL
-450 NETLKDE
+450 ND
-457 ISNAKL
+457 ISGKL
-463 KINGKEIEIKL
+463 KINGKEIDINLNKNNA
-474 DKGDPVKNANELV
+474 VQNANELV
-487 KLINDADI
+487 RLINDAEI
-495 PNVKARL
+495 PNVTARL

-509 LIGTSGKD
+509 LVGTGGKD
-517 IEISKDSDSTLL
+517 IEISKDSDPALL
-529 KALGLVAGTTPGSST
+529 KALGLEAGTTPGSST
-544 KKKGFFD
+544 DKKGFFD
-551 KLGDIVTGL
+551 KLSDIVTGL
-560 IGKEG
+560 IGTEG
-565 TLTNLTTSLKDK
+565 TLTNLTSSLKDK
-577 AKIVKSQKDR
+577 SKIIQSQKDK
-587 VQATLDKKYTMMQK
+587 VQATLDKKYAMMQK

-621 NTFDAM
+621 NTFDAL

>member
-17 YGLSKTGAALT
+17 YGLSKTGAAVS

-41 QEVID
+41 QDVID
-46 GLKKADESVQVKPLT
+46 GLKDADESVQIKPLT

-74 TALTTLVSNLKT
+74 TALTTLVSTLKT

-107 GSVTASVEAGV
+107 GSVTANVEAGV

-128 QIAQV
+128 QLAQV
-133 DSYQSKGFT
+133 DSYQSKGFK
-142 SRSDTLE
+142 SRSETLKD
-149 GISGEQS
+149 ITSDQS

-161 GDKSVDIKVGPST
+161 GDKSVDIKVGAST
-174 TLENIINQINDGA
+174 TLEDIINQINDGA
-187 GDVLKASI
+187 GDAIKASI

-222 VKGSDKTAAEGA
+222 VKGSDQAAADGA
-234 KNVLKALG
+234 KKVLSALG
-242 FNATETEVKDDKSG
+242 FNATETAVKDDKG
-256 TITGY
+256 AITGY
-261 NLVIDT
+261 NLEINT

-292 TRSSNKVDDLII
+292 TRSSNSVDDLII

-347 YNDLISNITTATS
+347 YNDLISNISTATS
-360 YDRENDVAGTL
+360 YDRENGVAGTL

-420 AINKDYEGFKSFFT
+420 TISKDYEGFKSFFT

-439 KNAGVFGTNKI
+439 KNAGVFGKETI
-450 NETLKDE
+450 NINLKD
-457 ISNAKL
+457 ISGKL

-487 KLINDADI
+487 RLINDAEI
-495 PNVKARL
+495 PNVTARL

-509 LIGTSGKD
+509 LVGTGGKD
-517 IEISKDSDSTLL
+517 IEISKGVDDNLL
-529 KALGLVAGTTPGSST
+529 QKLGLEAGTTPGSST
-544 KKKGFFD
+544 DKKGFFD
-551 KLGDIVTGL
+551 KLSDIVTGL
-560 IGKEG
+560 IGTEG
-565 TLTNLTTSLKDK
+565 TLTNLTSSLKDK
-577 AKIVKSQKDR
+577 SKIIQSQKDK
-587 VQATLDKKYTMMQK
+587 VQATLDKKYAMMQK
-601 QFSTIAVQMNALEN
+601 QFATIAVQMNALEN

-621 NTFDAM
+621 NTFDAL

>member
-17 YGLSKTGAALT
+17 YGLSKTGAAVS

-41 QEVID
+41 QDVID
-46 GLKKADESVQVKPLT
+46 GLKDADESVQIKPLT

-107 GSVTASVEAGV
+107 GSVTANVEAGV

-128 QIAQV
+128 QLAQV
-133 DSYQSKGFT
+133 DSYQSKGFK
-142 SRSDTLE
+142 SRSETLNLGKE
-149 GISGEQS
+149 ES

-161 GDKSVDIKVGPST
+161 GDKSVDIKVGAST
-174 TLENIINQINDGA
+174 TLEDIINQINDGA
-187 GDVLKASI
+187 GDAIKASI

-222 VKGSDKTAAEGA
+222 VKGDQTAADGA
-234 KNVLKALG
+234 KAVLSALG
-242 FNATETEVKDDKSG
+242 FNATEKEVKDD
-256 TITGY
+256 TGKTTGFDFSF
-261 NLVIDT
+261 NFT
-267 ADTSAGGKQLQKAQD
+267 GSEAKQLQKAQD

-292 TRSSNKVDDLII
+292 TRSSNSVDDLIV

-347 YNDLISNITTATS
+347 YNDLISNISTATS
-360 YDRENDVAGTL
+360 YDRENGVAGTL

-384 QNLFESTN
+384 QNLFESSN
-392 SDGKSLQSF
+392 SDGKSLQNF

-420 AINKDYEGFKSFFT
+420 TISKDYEGFKSFFT

-439 KNAGVFGTNKI
+439 KNAGVFGTETI
-450 NETLKDE
+450 NTTLKDN
-457 ISNAKL
+457 ISGTL
-463 KINGKEIEIKL
+463 KINGKEIKIELKNN
-474 DKGDPVKNANELV
+474 DAVKNANELV
-487 KLINDADI
+487 RLINDAEI
-495 PNVKARL
+495 PNVTARL

-509 LIGTSGKD
+509 LVGTGGKD
-517 IEISKDSDSTLL
+517 IEISKGVDDNLL
-529 KALGLVAGTTPGSST
+529 QKLGLEAGTTPGSST
-544 KKKGFFD
+544 DKKGFFD
-551 KLGDIVTGL
+551 KLSDIVTGL
-560 IGKEG
+560 IGTEG
-565 TLTNLTTSLKDK
+565 TLTNLTSSLKDK
-577 AKIVKSQKDR
+577 SKIIQSQKDK
-587 VQATLDKKYTMMQK
+587 VQATLDKKYAMMQK

-621 NTFDAM
+621 NTFDAL

>member
-41 QEVID
+41 QDVID

-142 SRSDTLE
+142 SRSDTLNLNKE
-149 GISGEQS
+149 ES

-161 GDKSVDIKVGPST
+161 GDKSVYIKVGPST

-222 VKGSDKTAAEGA
+222 VKGDQTALQGA
-234 KNVLKALG
+234 QDVLKELG
-242 FNATETEVKDDKSG
+242 FNTKAEEIKDDQGK
-256 TITGY
+256 ITGY

-267 ADTSAGGKQLQKAQD
+267 ANTSAGGKQLQKAQD

-439 KNAGVFGTNKI
+439 KNAGVFGKVEI
-450 NETLKDE
+450 NQ
-457 ISNAKL
+457 
-463 KINGKEIEIKL
+463 KL
-474 DKGDPVKNANELV
+474 DN
-487 KLINDADI
+487 
-495 PNVKARL
+495 
-502 ADNGVLQ
+502 
-509 LIGTSGKD
+509 
-517 IEISKDSDSTLL
+517 
-529 KALGLVAGTTPGSST
+529 
-544 KKKGFFD
+544 
-551 KLGDIVTGL
+551 
-560 IGKEG
+560 
-565 TLTNLTTSLKDK
+565 
-577 AKIVKSQKDR
+577 
-587 VQATLDKKYTMMQK
+587 
-601 QFSTIAVQMNALEN
+601 
-615 SFNSLK
+615 
-621 NTFDAM
+621 
-627 LNSNK
+627 

>member
-17 YGLSKTGAALT
+17 YGLSKTGAAVS

-41 QEVID
+41 QDVID
-46 GLKKADESVQVKPLT
+46 GLKDADESVQIKPLT

-74 TALTTLVSNLKT
+74 TALTTLVSTLKT

-107 GSVTASVEAGV
+107 GSVTANVEAGV

-128 QIAQV
+128 QLAQV
-133 DSYQSKGFT
+133 DSYQSKGFK
-142 SRSDTLE
+142 SRSETLNLGKE
-149 GISGEQS
+149 ES

-161 GDKSVDIKVGPST
+161 GDKSVDIKVGAST
-174 TLENIINQINDGA
+174 TLEDIINQINDGA
-187 GDVLKASI
+187 GDAIKASI

-222 VKGSDKTAAEGA
+222 VKGDQTAADGA
-234 KNVLKALG
+234 KAVLEKLG
-242 FNATETEVKDDKSG
+242 FNATATENADK
-256 TITGY
+256 TGFDFSF
-261 NLVIDT
+261 NFT
-267 ADTSAGGKQLQKAQD
+267 GSEAKQLQKAQD

-292 TRSSNKVDDLII
+292 TRSSNSVDDLIV

-347 YNDLISNITTATS
+347 YNDLISNISTATS
-360 YDRENDVAGTL
+360 YDRENGVAGTL

-384 QNLFESTN
+384 QNLFESSN

-420 AINKDYEGFKSFFT
+420 TISKDYEGFKSFFT

-439 KNAGVFGTNKI
+439 KNAGVFGTEKI
-450 NETLKDE
+450 NQKLDD

-463 KINGKEIEIKL
+463 KINGKEITINL
-474 DKGDPVKNANELV
+474 QNSNDAVKNANELV
-487 KLINDADI
+487 RLINDAEI
-495 PNVKARL
+495 PNVTARL

-509 LIGTSGKD
+509 LVGTGGKD
-517 IEISKDSDSTLL
+517 IEISKGVDDNLL
-529 KALGLVAGTTPGSST
+529 QKLGLEAGTTPGSST
-544 KKKGFFD
+544 DKKGFFD
-551 KLGDIVTGL
+551 KLSDIVTGL
-560 IGKEG
+560 IGTEG
-565 TLTNLTTSLKDK
+565 TLTNLTSSLKDK
-577 AKIVKSQKDR
+577 SKIIQSQKDK
-587 VQATLDKKYTMMQK
+587 VQATLDKKYAMMQK

-621 NTFDAM
+621 NTFDAL

>member
-17 YGLSKTGAALT
+17 YGLSKTGAAVS

-41 QEVID
+41 QDVID
-46 GLKKADESVQVKPLT
+46 GLKDADESVQIKPLT

-74 TALTTLVSNLKT
+74 TALTTLVSTLKT

-107 GSVTASVEAGV
+107 GSVTANVEAGV

-128 QIAQV
+128 QLAQV
-133 DSYQSKGFT
+133 DSYQSKGFK
-142 SRSDTLE
+142 SRSETLT
-149 GISGEQS
+149 GITSDQS

-161 GDKSVDIKVGPST
+161 GDKSVDIKVGAST
-174 TLENIINQINDGA
+174 TLEDIINQINDGA
-187 GDVLKASI
+187 GDAIKASI

-222 VKGSDKTAAEGA
+222 VKGDDPTAADGA
-234 KNVLKALG
+234 KEVLEKLG
-242 FNATETEVKDDKSG
+242 FKANETEIKDDKG
-256 TITGY
+256 NITGY
-261 NLVIDT
+261 NLEINT

-347 YNDLISNITTATS
+347 YNDLISNISTATS
-360 YDRENDVAGTL
+360 YDRENGVAGTL

-384 QNLFESTN
+384 QNLFESSN
-392 SDGKSLQSF
+392 SDGKSLQNF

-420 AINKDYEGFKSFFT
+420 TISKDYEGFKSFFT

-439 KNAGVFGTNKI
+439 KNAGVFGTEKI
-450 NETLKDE
+450 NQTLTNN
-457 ISNAKL
+457 ISGKL
-463 KINGKEIEIKL
+463 KINGKEIQIDL
-474 DKGDPVKNANELV
+474 NKGDAVKNANELV
-487 KLINDADI
+487 RLINDAEI
-495 PNVKARL
+495 PNVTARL

-509 LIGTSGKD
+509 LVGTGGKD
-517 IEISKDSDSTLL
+517 IEISKGVDDNLL
-529 KALGLVAGTTPGSST
+529 QKLGLEAGTTPGSST
-544 KKKGFFD
+544 DKKGFFD
-551 KLGDIVTGL
+551 KLSDIVTGL
-560 IGKEG
+560 IGTEG
-565 TLTNLTTSLKDK
+565 TLTNLTSSLKDK
-577 AKIVKSQKDR
+577 SKIIQSQKDK
-587 VQATLDKKYTMMQK
+587 VQATLDKKYAMMQK

-621 NTFDAM
+621 NTFDAL

>member
-17 YGLSKTGAALT
+17 YGLSKTGAAVS

-41 QEVID
+41 QDVID
-46 GLKKADESVQVKPLT
+46 GLKDADESVQIKPLT

-74 TALTTLVSNLKT
+74 TALTTLVSTLKT

-133 DSYQSKGFT
+133 DSYQSKGFN
-142 SRSDTLE
+142 SRSATLE
-149 GISGEQS
+149 GISGDQS

-161 GDKSVDIKVGPST
+161 GDKSVDIKVGAST

-222 VKGSDKTAAEGA
+222 VKGDQTALQGA
-234 KNVLKALG
+234 QDVLKELG
-242 FNATETEVKDDKSG
+242 FNTKAEEIKDDQGK
-256 TITGY
+256 ITGY

-267 ADTSAGGKQLQKAQD
+267 ANTSAGGKQLQKAQD

-292 TRSSNKVDDLII
+292 TRSSNSVDDLII

-420 AINKDYEGFKSFFT
+420 TISKDYEGFKSFFT

-439 KNAGVFGTNKI
+439 KNAGVFGKVEI
-450 NETLKDE
+450 NQKLDD

-463 KINGKEIEIKL
+463 KINGKEITINL
-474 DKGDPVKNANELV
+474 QNGNNAVKNANELV

-517 IEISKDSDSTLL
+517 IEISKDSSTDLL

-577 AKIVKSQKDR
+577 AKITKSQKDK

-621 NTFDAM
+621 NTFDAL

>member
-41 QEVID
+41 QDVID
-46 GLKKADESVQVKPLT
+46 GLKKADESVQIKPLT

-74 TALTTLVSNLKT
+74 TALTTLVSTLKT
-86 SYADVANETAML
+86 SYADVANETALL
-98 KRTVSAAGS
+98 KRTVTAAGS

-128 QIAQV
+128 QLAQV
-133 DSYQSKGFT
+133 DSYQSKGFN
-142 SRSDTLE
+142 SRSATLE
-149 GISGEQS
+149 NITGDQS

-161 GDKSVDIKVGPST
+161 GDKSVDIKVGAST
-174 TLENIINQINDGA
+174 TLEDIINQINDGA
-187 GDVLKASI
+187 GGAIKASI

-205 MILQSKES
+205 MIIQSKES

-222 VKGSDKTAAEGA
+222 VKGDDKAANGA
-234 KNVLKALG
+234 KEVLKALG
-242 FNATETEVKDDKSG
+242 FKAKETEIKDDKG
-256 TITGY
+256 AITGY
-261 NLVIDT
+261 TLTIDT
-267 ADTSAGGKQLQKAQD
+267 ADTSEGGKQLQKAQD

-292 TRSSNKVDDLII
+292 TRSSNSVDDLII

-311 NVDEKNST
+311 SVDEKNST

-360 YDRENDVAGTL
+360 YDRENDAAGTL
-371 NGMSEITG
+371 HGMSEITG

-439 KNAGVFGTNKI
+439 KNAGVFGKVQI
-450 NETLKDE
+450 NTKLDD

-463 KINGKEIEIKL
+463 KINGKEITINL
-474 DKGDPVKNANELV
+474 NNSNNAVKNANELV

-502 ADNGVLQ
+502 ADNGALQ

-517 IEISKDSDSTLL
+517 IEISKDSDSNLL
-529 KALGLVAGTTPGSST
+529 SALGLTAGTTPGSST

-577 AKIVKSQKDR
+577 AKITKSQKDR
-587 VQATLDKKYTMMQK
+587 VQATLDKKYAMMQK

>member
-41 QEVID
+41 QDVID

-118 AEQTVRLSVS
+118 SEQTVRLSVS

-133 DSYQSKGFT
+133 DSYQSKGFN

-195 VNTGGENGYK
+195 INTGGENGYK

-222 VKGSDKTAAEGA
+222 VKGDDQTTLQGA
-234 KNVLKALG
+234 KEVLEKLG
-242 FNATETEVKDDKSG
+242 FNAKETQIKDNQGK
-256 TITGY
+256 ITGY
-261 NLVIDT
+261 DLAIDT
-267 ADTSAGGKQLQKAQD
+267 NNTSAGGKQLQKAQD

-292 TRSSNKVDDLII
+292 IRSSNKVDDLII

-463 KINGKEIEIKL
+463 KINGKEIKIDLKH
-474 DKGDPVKNANELV
+474 KDPVKNANELV

-495 PNVKARL
+495 PNVKARI

-517 IEISKDSDSTLL
+517 IEISKDSSDELL
-529 KALGLVAGTTPGSST
+529 KKLGLEAGTTPGSST

-577 AKIVKSQKDR
+577 AKITKSQKDK

>member
-17 YGLSKTGAALT
+17 YGLSKTGAAVS

-41 QEVID
+41 QDVID

-142 SRSDTLE
+142 SRSDTLT
-149 GISGEQS
+149 GISSDQS

-174 TLENIINQINDGA
+174 TLEDIINQINDGA
-187 GDVLKASI
+187 GDAIKASI

-242 FNATETEVKDDKSG
+242 FNATETEVKDDK
-256 TITGY
+256 TQAITGY

-267 ADTSAGGKQLQKAQD
+267 ANTSAGGKQLQKAQD

-347 YNDLISNITTATS
+347 YNDLISNISTATS
-360 YDRENDVAGTL
+360 YDRENGVAGTL

-384 QNLFESTN
+384 QNLFESSN
-392 SDGKSLQSF
+392 SDGMSLQNF

-420 AINKDYEGFKSFFT
+420 TISKDYEGFKSFFT

-439 KNAGVFGTNKI
+439 KNAGVFGSVQI
-450 NETLKDE
+450 NTKLDD
-457 ISNAKL
+457 ISGKL

-474 DKGDPVKNANELV
+474 NNGNNAVQNANELV
-487 KLINDADI
+487 RLINDAEI
-495 PNVKARL
+495 PNVTARL

-509 LIGTSGKD
+509 LVGTSGKD
-517 IEISKDSDSTLL
+517 IEISKDSDPALL
-529 KALGLVAGTTPGSST
+529 KALGLEAGTTPGSST
-544 KKKGFFD
+544 DKKGFFD
-551 KLGDIVTGL
+551 KLSDIVTGL
-560 IGKEG
+560 IGTEG
-565 TLTNLTTSLKDK
+565 TLTNLTSSLKDK
-577 AKIVKSQKDR
+577 SKIIQSQKDK
-587 VQATLDKKYTMMQK
+587 VQATLDKKYAMMQK

-621 NTFDAM
+621 NTFDAL

>member
-17 YGLSKTGAALT
+17 YGLSKTGAAVS

-41 QEVID
+41 QDVID
-46 GLKKADESVQVKPLT
+46 GLKDADESVQIKPLT

-74 TALTTLVSNLKT
+74 TALTTLVSTLKT

-107 GSVTASVEAGV
+107 GSVTANVEAGV

-128 QIAQV
+128 QLAQV
-133 DSYQSKGFT
+133 DSYQSKGFK
-142 SRSDTLE
+142 SRSETLKD
-149 GISGEQS
+149 ITSDQS

-161 GDKSVDIKVGPST
+161 GDKSVDIKVGAST
-174 TLENIINQINDGA
+174 TLEDIINQINDGA
-187 GDVLKASI
+187 GDAIKASI

-222 VKGSDKTAAEGA
+222 VKGDKADGA
-234 KNVLKALG
+234 KQVLSALG
-242 FNATETEVKDDKSG
+242 FNATEKEVKDDK
-256 TITGY
+256 TQATTGFDFT
-261 NLVIDT
+261 LDFT
-267 ADTSAGGKQLQKAQD
+267 GSEAKQLQKAQD

-292 TRSSNKVDDLII
+292 TRSSNKVDDLIV

-341 KSMVTA
+341 KNMVTA
-347 YNDLISNITTATS
+347 YNDLISNISTATS
-360 YDRENDVAGTL
+360 YDRENGVAGTL

-384 QNLFESTN
+384 QNLFESSN
-392 SDGKSLQSF
+392 SDGMSLQNF

-420 AINKDYEGFKSFFT
+420 TISKDYEGFKSFFT

-439 KNAGVFGTNKI
+439 KNAGVFGSVQINTNL
-450 NETLKDE
+450 ND
-457 ISNAKL
+457 ISGKL
-463 KINGKEIEIKL
+463 KINGKEIDINLNKNNA
-474 DKGDPVKNANELV
+474 VQNANELV
-487 KLINDADI
+487 RLINDAEI
-495 PNVKARL
+495 PNVTARL

-509 LIGTSGKD
+509 LVGTGGKD
-517 IEISKDSDSTLL
+517 IEISKGVDDNLL
-529 KALGLVAGTTPGSST
+529 QKLGLEAGTTPGSST
-544 KKKGFFD
+544 DKKGFFD
-551 KLGDIVTGL
+551 KLSDIVTGL
-560 IGKEG
+560 IGTEG
-565 TLTNLTTSLKDK
+565 TLTNLTSSLKDK
-577 AKIVKSQKDR
+577 SKIIQSQKDK
-587 VQATLDKKYTMMQK
+587 VQATLDKKYAMMQK

-621 NTFDAM
+621 NTFDAL

>member
-41 QEVID
+41 QDVID

-74 TALTTLVSNLKT
+74 TALTTLVSTLKT

-128 QIAQV
+128 QLAQV
-133 DSYQSKGFT
+133 DSYQSKGFN

-161 GDKSVDIKVGPST
+161 GDKSVDIKVGQST
-174 TLENIINQINDGA
+174 TLEDIINQINDGA

-195 VNTGGENGYK
+195 VNTGGDNGYK
-205 MILQSKES
+205 IILQSKES

-222 VKGSDKTAAEGA
+222 VKGDQTAADGA
-234 KNVLKALG
+234 KTVLEKLG
-242 FNATETEVKDDKSG
+242 FKAKETEIKDDKG

-261 NLVIDT
+261 NLEINT

-439 KNAGVFGTNKI
+439 KNAGVFGKEKI
-450 NETLKDE
+450 NQKLDD

-463 KINGKEIEIKL
+463 KINGKEITINLKNNNNA
-474 DKGDPVKNANELV
+474 VKNANELV
-487 KLINDADI
+487 RLINDADI

-509 LIGTSGKD
+509 LIGTGGKD
-517 IEISKDSDSTLL
+517 IEISKDSSDELL
-529 KALGLVAGTTPGSST
+529 KKLGLEAGTTPGSST

-577 AKIVKSQKDR
+577 AKITKSQKDK
-587 VQATLDKKYTMMQK
+587 VQATLDKKYAMMQK

>member
-41 QEVID
+41 QDVID

-142 SRSDTLE
+142 SRSDTLNLNKE
-149 GISGEQS
+149 ES

-161 GDKSVDIKVGPST
+161 GDKSVDIKVGAST

-222 VKGSDKTAAEGA
+222 VKGDQTAADGA
-234 KNVLKALG
+234 KKVLSALG
-242 FNATETEVKDDKSG
+242 FNSTETAVTDDQGK
-256 TITGY
+256 ITGY

-311 NVDEKNST
+311 NVDETNST

-439 KNAGVFGTNKI
+439 KNAGVFGKVEINQTLTTN
-450 NETLKDE
+450 
-457 ISNAKL
+457 ISGKL
-463 KINGKEIEIKL
+463 KINGKEIQIDLKATN
-474 DKGDPVKNANELV
+474 GAVKNANELV

-529 KALGLVAGTTPGSST
+529 KALGLTAGTTPGSST

-577 AKIVKSQKDR
+577 AKITKSQKDK

>member
-17 YGLSKTGAALT
+17 YGLSKTGAAVS

-41 QEVID
+41 QDVID
-46 GLKKADESVQVKPLT
+46 GLKDADESVQIKPLT

-74 TALTTLVSNLKT
+74 TALTTLVSTLKT

-98 KRTVSAAGS
+98 KRTVTAAGS
-107 GSVTASVEAGV
+107 GSVTANVEAGV

-128 QIAQV
+128 QLAQV
-133 DSYQSKGFT
+133 DSYQSKGFK
-142 SRSDTLE
+142 SRSEALT
-149 GISGEQS
+149 GITKEES

-161 GDKSVDIKVGPST
+161 GDKSVDIKVGAST
-174 TLENIINQINDGA
+174 TLEDIINQINDGA
-187 GDVLKASI
+187 GDAIKASI

-222 VKGSDKTAAEGA
+222 VKGDQAALQGA
-234 KNVLKALG
+234 QDVLEKLG
-242 FNATETEVKDDKSG
+242 FKTNQTEIKDDKNQV
-256 TITGY
+256 TGY
-261 NLVIDT
+261 NLTIDT
-267 ADTSAGGKQLQKAQD
+267 NNTSAGGKQLQKAQD

-347 YNDLISNITTATS
+347 YNDLISNISTATS
-360 YDRENDVAGTL
+360 YDRENGVAGTL
-371 NGMSEITG
+371 NGMSEITRK
-379 IKRKL
+379 KRKL
-384 QNLFESTN
+384 QNLFESSN
-392 SDGKSLQSF
+392 SDGKSLQNF

-420 AINKDYEGFKSFFT
+420 TISKDYEGFKSFFT

-439 KNAGVFGTNKI
+439 KNAGVFGTEKI
-450 NETLKDE
+450 NQTLTNNT
-457 ISNAKL
+457 SGKL

-474 DKGDPVKNANELV
+474 NNGNDAVKNANELV
-487 KLINDADI
+487 RLINDAEI
-495 PNVKARL
+495 PNVTARL

-509 LIGTSGKD
+509 LVGTGGKD
-517 IEISKDSDSTLL
+517 IEISKGVDDALL
-529 KALGLVAGTTPGSST
+529 SKLGLEAGTTPGSST
-544 KKKGFFD
+544 DKKGFFD
-551 KLGDIVTGL
+551 KLSDIVTGL
-560 IGKEG
+560 IGTEG
-565 TLTNLTTSLKDK
+565 TLTNLTSSLKDK
-577 AKIVKSQKDR
+577 SKIIQSQKDK
-587 VQATLDKKYTMMQK
+587 VQATLDKKYAMMQK

-621 NTFDAM
+621 NTFDAL

>member
-17 YGLSKTGAALT
+17 YGLSKTGAAVS

-41 QEVID
+41 QDVID
-46 GLKKADESVQVKPLT
+46 GLKDADESVQIKPLT

-74 TALTTLVSNLKT
+74 TALTTLVSTLKT

-107 GSVTASVEAGV
+107 GSVTANVEAGV

-128 QIAQV
+128 QLAQV
-133 DSYQSKGFT
+133 DSYQSKGFK
-142 SRSDTLE
+142 SRSETLT
-149 GISGEQS
+149 GITKEES

-161 GDKSVDIKVGPST
+161 GDKSVDIKVGAST
-174 TLENIINQINDGA
+174 TLEDIINQINDGA
-187 GDVLKASI
+187 GDAIKASI

-222 VKGSDKTAAEGA
+222 VKGDDQAALQGA
-234 KNVLKALG
+234 QDVLEKLG
-242 FNATETEVKDDKSG
+242 FKTNQTPIADDKG
-256 TITGY
+256 VTTGY
-261 NLVIDT
+261 NLVINT
-267 ADTSAGGKQLQKAQD
+267 ADPSAGGKQLQKAQD

-292 TRSSNKVDDLII
+292 TRSSNSVDDLII

-347 YNDLISNITTATS
+347 YNDLISNISTATS
-360 YDRENDVAGTL
+360 YDRENGVAGTL

-384 QNLFESTN
+384 QNLFESSN
-392 SDGKSLQSF
+392 SDGKSLQNF

-420 AINKDYEGFKSFFT
+420 TISKDYEGFKSFFT

-439 KNAGVFGTNKI
+439 KNAGVFGTQTI
-450 NETLKDE
+450 NTNLND
-457 ISNAKL
+457 ISGKL

-474 DKGDPVKNANELV
+474 DKGDAVKNANELV
-487 KLINDADI
+487 RLINDAEI
-495 PNVKARL
+495 PNVTARL

-509 LIGTSGKD
+509 LVGTSGKD
-517 IEISKDSDSTLL
+517 IEISKDSDPALL
-529 KALGLVAGTTPGSST
+529 SALGLEAGTTPGSST
-544 KKKGFFD
+544 DKKGFFD
-551 KLGDIVTGL
+551 KLSDIVTGL
-560 IGKEG
+560 IGTEG
-565 TLTNLTTSLKDK
+565 TLTNLTSSLKDK
-577 AKIVKSQKDR
+577 SKIIQSQKDK
-587 VQATLDKKYTMMQK
+587 VQATLDKKYAMMQK

-621 NTFDAM
+621 NTFDAL

>member
-17 YGLSKTGAALT
+17 YGLSKTGAAVS

-41 QEVID
+41 QDVID
-46 GLKKADESVQVKPLT
+46 GLKDADESVQIKPLT

-74 TALTTLVSNLKT
+74 TALTTLVSTLKT

-98 KRTVSAAGS
+98 KRTVTAAGS
-107 GSVTASVEAGV
+107 GSVTANVEAGV

-128 QIAQV
+128 QLAQV
-133 DSYQSKGFT
+133 DSYQSKGFK
-142 SRSDTLE
+142 SRSDTLT
-149 GISGEQS
+149 GITKEEN

-174 TLENIINQINDGA
+174 TLEDIINQINDGA
-187 GDVLKASI
+187 GDAIKASI

-222 VKGSDKTAAEGA
+222 VKGDNPDALQGA
-234 KNVLKALG
+234 KDVLKALG
-242 FNATETEVKDDKSG
+242 FDATGKAVTDDKG
-256 TITGY
+256 KTTGFDFSF
-261 NLVIDT
+261 NFT
-267 ADTSAGGKQLQKAQD
+267 GSEAKQLQKAQD

-347 YNDLISNITTATS
+347 YNDLISNISTATS
-360 YDRENDVAGTL
+360 YDRENGVAGTL

-384 QNLFESTN
+384 QNLFESSN
-392 SDGKSLQSF
+392 SDGMSLQSF

-420 AINKDYEGFKSFFT
+420 TISKDYEGFKSFFT

-439 KNAGVFGTNKI
+439 KNAGVFGTEKI
-450 NETLKDE
+450 NTNLND
-457 ISNAKL
+457 ISGKL

-474 DKGDPVKNANELV
+474 DKGDAVKNANELV
-487 KLINDADI
+487 RLINDAEI
-495 PNVKARL
+495 PNVTARL

-509 LIGTSGKD
+509 LVGTGGKD
-517 IEISKDSDSTLL
+517 IEISKDSDPALL
-529 KALGLVAGTTPGSST
+529 KALGLEAGTTPGSST
-544 KKKGFFD
+544 DKKGFFD
-551 KLGDIVTGL
+551 KLSDIVTGL
-560 IGKEG
+560 IGTEG
-565 TLTNLTTSLKDK
+565 TLTNLTSSLKDK
-577 AKIVKSQKDR
+577 SKIIQSQKDK
-587 VQATLDKKYTMMQK
+587 VQATLDKKYAMMQK
-601 QFSTIAVQMNALEN
+601 QFATIAVQMNALEN

-621 NTFDAM
+621 NTFDAL

>member
-17 YGLSKTGAALT
+17 YGLSKTGAAVS

-41 QEVID
+41 QDVID
-46 GLKKADESVQVKPLT
+46 GLKDADESVQIKPLT

-74 TALTTLVSNLKT
+74 TALTTLVSTLKT

-107 GSVTASVEAGV
+107 GSVTANVEAGV

-128 QIAQV
+128 QLAQV
-133 DSYQSKGFT
+133 DSYQSKGFK
-142 SRSDTLE
+142 SRSEALT
-149 GISGEQS
+149 GITKEES

-161 GDKSVDIKVGPST
+161 GDKSVDIKVGAST
-174 TLENIINQINDGA
+174 TLEDIINQINDGA
-187 GDVLKASI
+187 GDAIKASI

-222 VKGSDKTAAEGA
+222 VKGDKADGA
-234 KNVLKALG
+234 KQVLSALG
-242 FNATETEVKDDKSG
+242 FNATEKAVIDDKG
-256 TITGY
+256 ATTGFDFSF
-261 NLVIDT
+261 NFT
-267 ADTSAGGKQLQKAQD
+267 GSEAKQLQKAQD

-292 TRSSNKVDDLII
+292 TRSSNSVDDLII

-347 YNDLISNITTATS
+347 YNDLISNISTATS
-360 YDRENDVAGTL
+360 YDRENGVAGTL

-384 QNLFESTN
+384 QNLFESSN
-392 SDGKSLQSF
+392 SDGKSLQNF

-420 AINKDYEGFKSFFT
+420 TISKDYEGFKSFFT

-439 KNAGVFGTNKI
+439 KNAGVFGTEKI
-450 NETLKDE
+450 NTKLDD
-457 ISNAKL
+457 ISGKL

-474 DKGDPVKNANELV
+474 NNGNDAVKNANELV
-487 KLINDADI
+487 RLINDAEI
-495 PNVKARL
+495 PNVTARL

-509 LIGTSGKD
+509 LVGTGGKD
-517 IEISKDSDSTLL
+517 IEISKGVDDNLL
-529 KALGLVAGTTPGSST
+529 SALGLEAGTTPGSST
-544 KKKGFFD
+544 DKKGFFD
-551 KLGDIVTGL
+551 KLSDIVTGL
-560 IGKEG
+560 IGTEG
-565 TLTNLTTSLKDK
+565 TLTNLTSSLKDK
-577 AKIVKSQKDR
+577 SKIIQSQKDK
-587 VQATLDKKYTMMQK
+587 VQATLDKKYAMMQK

-621 NTFDAM
+621 NTFDAL

>member
-17 YGLSKTGAALT
+17 YGLSKTGAAVS

-46 GLKKADESVQVKPLT
+46 GLKDADESVQIKPLT

-74 TALTTLVSNLKT
+74 TALTTLVSTLKT

-128 QIAQV
+128 QLAQV
-133 DSYQSKGFT
+133 DSYQSKGFK
-142 SRSDTLE
+142 SRSETLT
-149 GISGEQS
+149 GITKEES

-161 GDKSVDIKVGPST
+161 GDKSVDIKVGAST
-174 TLENIINQINDGA
+174 TLEDIINQINDGA
-187 GDVLKASI
+187 GDAIKASI

-222 VKGSDKTAAEGA
+222 VKGDQTAADGA
-234 KNVLKALG
+234 KAVLSALG
-242 FNATETEVKDDKSG
+242 FNATEKEVKDD
-256 TITGY
+256 TGKTTGFDFSF
-261 NLVIDT
+261 NFT
-267 ADTSAGGKQLQKAQD
+267 GSEAKQLQKAQD

-292 TRSSNKVDDLII
+292 TRSSNSIDDLII

-347 YNDLISNITTATS
+347 YNDLISNISTATS
-360 YDRENDVAGTL
+360 YDRENGVAGTL

-384 QNLFESTN
+384 QNLFESSN
-392 SDGKSLQSF
+392 SDGKSLQNF

-420 AINKDYEGFKSFFT
+420 TISKDYEGFKSFFT

-439 KNAGVFGTNKI
+439 KNAGVFGKETINTN
-450 NETLKDE
+450 LKD
-457 ISNAKL
+457 ISGKL
-463 KINGKEIEIKL
+463 KINGKEIKIELKNN
-474 DKGDPVKNANELV
+474 DAVKNANELV
-487 KLINDADI
+487 RLINDAEI
-495 PNVKARL
+495 PNVAARL

-509 LIGTSGKD
+509 LVGTGGKD
-517 IEISKDSDSTLL
+517 IEISKDSDPALL
-529 KALGLVAGTTPGSST
+529 KALGLEAGTTPGSST
-544 KKKGFFD
+544 DKKGFFD
-551 KLGDIVTGL
+551 KLSDIVTGL
-560 IGKEG
+560 IGTEG
-565 TLTNLTTSLKDK
+565 TLTNLTSSLKDK
-577 AKIVKSQKDR
+577 SKIIQSQKDK
-587 VQATLDKKYTMMQK
+587 VQATLDKKYAMMQK
-601 QFSTIAVQMNALEN
+601 QFATIAVQMNALEN

-621 NTFDAM
+621 NTFDAL